1 MIETRIK
8 VARDKANLVKELK
21 TSNNPNAPF
30 YNYVDVIV
38 FAAVL
43 GAKRNKRVPLLDFS
57 KAEPAPIPREQFIN
71 NGYDMIINLLA
82 VCETKQQSILVYN
95 QDSNDERQLIFE
107 EYANGGL
114 EILQDELRGVVDYSE
129 QILLFLLSEKL
140 KVDSVENEF
149 DLSKFLS

>member
-21 TSNNPNAPF
+21 ISNNPKSPF
-30 YNYVDVIV
+30 SNYVDIII

-43 GAKRNKRVPLLDFS
+43 GARRNKRVPLSDFS

-71 NGYDMIINLLA
+71 NGYDTIINLLA
-82 VCETKQQSILVYN
+82 VCGTKQPSILAYN
-95 QDSNDERQLIFE
+95 QDSKDECQVIFE

-140 KVDSVENEF
+140 KVGSVENEF

>member
-21 TSNNPNAPF
+21 ISNNPNAPF
-30 YNYVDVIV
+30 YNYVDIIA
-38 FAAVL
+38 FAAAV
-43 GAKRNKRVPLLDFS
+43 GVRRSKRVPLLDFS

-71 NGYDMIINLLA
+71 NGYDMIINLIA
-82 VCETKQQSILVYN
+82 VCETKQPSILAYK
-95 QDSNDERQLIFE
+95 QEFNDERQIIFE

-129 QILLFLLSEKL
+129 QILLLLISEKL
-140 KVDSVENEF
+140 KPNSIENEF
-149 DLSKFLS
+149 DLSRFLS

>member
-1 MIETRIK
+1 MIENRVK

-30 YNYVDVIV
+30 YNYVDIIV

-43 GAKRNKRVPLLDFS
+43 GARCNKRVPLLDFS
-57 KAEPAPIPREQFIN
+57 KAEPAPIPREQFVN
-71 NGYDMIINLLA
+71 NGYDMIISLLA
-82 VCETKQQSILVYN
+82 VCETKQPSILAYSQN
-95 QDSNDERQLIFE
+95 SNDERQTIFE

-129 QILLFLLSEKL
+129 HILLFLISEKL
-140 KVDSVENEF
+140 KLPSVEDEF
-149 DLSKFLS
+149 DLSRFLS